1 LFFLKK
7 ISKRLKKIFQFK
19 KINVFKTPHINP
31 IYFLFFLGPPPPPF
45 FKINFNHICLEIFTV
60 LQLRETRVQRSIVP
74 LATQAYVEI
83 KHF

>member
-1 LFFLKK
+1 MHYKPQTITSLAVTV
-7 ISKRLKKIFQFK
+7 SEA
-19 KINVFKTPHINP
+19 
-31 IYFLFFLGPPPPPF
+31 PPPPF